1 MSARIDAHVH
11 LWRHSCGFDNRPIAD
26 HRAYRRDFLPPALA
40 PALAASRIDGVV
52 LVQSAPQ
59 TAETDWML
67 ALDTAPV
74 DVLGVTA
81 WVDLDSPDC
90 DLDARSAD
98 PRVVGIRAQLRRVA
112 DPAFIARPNVV
123 RNLGRA
129 LEAGLNVTILAE
141 IRHHPYVIPVLE
153 RLPAGPVTINHLGLP
168 FPDLGRDAWLTGM
181 RAMARRPELYVQL
194 SGVPFLF
201 QDAWRTDV
209 ARPVLDA
216 VFELFGPRRLMF
228 ASDYPML
235 LRFATYE
242 EWVQAV
248 ERELA
253 ARRLSPAEVDAIF
266 SGNVRRAN
274 PRLREPTPA
283 IAPQGEIR

>member
-1 MSARIDAHVH
+1 M
-11 LWRHSCGFDNRPIAD
+11 P
-26 HRAYRRDFLPPALA
+26 
-40 PALAASRIDGVV
+40 
-52 LVQSAPQ
+52 
-59 TAETDWML
+59 
-67 ALDTAPV
+67 PV
-74 DVLGVTA
+74 DVVGVTA

-90 DLDARSAD
+90 DLDVRIAD

-123 RNLGRA
+123 QNLARA
-129 LEAGLNVTILAE
+129 LDAGLNVTILAE
-141 IRHHPYVIPVLE
+141 VRHHAHVIPVLE

-168 FPDLGRDAWLTGM
+168 FPDLGREAWLAGM

-201 QDAWRTDV
+201 QDTWRAGV

-216 VFELFGPRRLMF
+216 VFDVFGPRRLLF

-242 EWVQAV
+242 EWVRAV

-253 ARRLSPAEVDAIF
+253 ARRLSTAEVDAIF
-266 SGNVRRAN
+266 GGNVRRAN
-274 PRLREPTPA
+274 PRLRVPSTA
-283 IAPQGEIR
+283 IASNGGTR